1 MLEEQ
6 RENFVAVVRKREMLA
21 ATKVKM
27 SGSEKIS
34 EQEHVRQFLHKR
46 VTRKFLEVSLCSR
59 AKQRQCKEMNKKSV
73 LQVQTCFFTS

>member
-1 MLEEQ
+1 MEEQ

-27 SGSEKIS
+27 SDSEKIS

-46 VTRKFLEVSLCSR
+46 VRGNFWKFHFVVVQNNGN
-59 AKQRQCKEMNKKSV
+59 AKK
-73 LQVQTCFFTS
+73 